1 MTKPAPSAEHPSC
14 LWLTRFYPYPPYA
27 GDKIYTA
34 RLIEALAALDCTVT
48 VLCSLE
54 AVDCA
59 SEPPKDVDQRIEW
72 IRKAPSGSD
81 RAWAYPISSLPRQAL
96 ALATPT
102 QRAAVEQLLRR
113 QSWSV
118 IVIDSVT
125 MGWVL
130 PQIETHWP
138 DQAKRPPL
146 IYLSH
151 NHEASLRRTAA
162 RESSGSLLKRLALR
176 LDAKRVAALEA
187 RLLAAAALVTVNTQ
201 ADRRLYENDD
211 PKQRYEVLVPGYDGP
226 VAQERLLTADTPR
239 RVVVV
244 GSFGWLVKR
253 QNLCEFLEAAA
264 APLAAR
270 GIGIDIVG
278 SGPTGFLDRLRRWF
292 PQATIHGQVAQVEP
306 YLAAARIS
314 VVPERVGG
322 GFKHKVLNAVFQRI
336 PIFALSESITELPLD
351 DGQSVRLCPGFHEL
365 VAAIIAEID
374 DLERLNS
381 LQRNAFAACVGRFDW
396 GDRGRRLRMAI
407 DRLIA
412 TAPGDGGR
420 PTITEAQ

>member
-1 MTKPAPSAEHPSC
+1 MVDPSC

-34 RLIEALAALDCTVT
+34 RLIEALAKLDCSTT

-54 AVDCA
+54 AGDGQ
-59 SEPPKDVDQRIEW
+59 D
-72 IRKAPSGSD
+72 APSDDAPRSVEWVRMAAAGSG
-81 RAWAYPISSLPRQAL
+81 RLWAYPISSLPRQAL
-96 ALATPT
+96 ALATPA
-102 QRAAVEQLLRR
+102 QRAALKRLLHR
-113 QSWSV
+113 QSWSA
-118 IVIDSVT
+118 IIIDSVT

-130 PQIETHWP
+130 PQIEARWP
-138 DQAKRPPL
+138 DRTKRPPL

-151 NHEASLRRTAA
+151 NHESSLRQTAA
-162 RESSGSLLKRLALR
+162 RESREPLLTRLVQR
-176 LDAKRVAALEA
+176 QDAKRVAALEA
-187 RLLAAAALVTVNTQ
+187 RLLAAADLVTANTQ
-201 ADRRLYENDD
+201 EDRRLFERDA
-211 PKQRYEVLVPGYDGP
+211 PSQHYEVLVPGYDGP
-226 VAQERLLTADTPR
+226 VAPERLLTADTPR

-253 QNLCEFLEAAA
+253 QNLCEFLEASA

-278 SGPTGFLDRLRRWF
+278 SGPMAFLDRLRRRF
-292 PQATIHGQVAQVEP
+292 PQATIHGPVAQVEP

-322 GFKHKVLNAVFQRI
+322 GFKHKVLNAIFQRI
-336 PIFALSESITELPLD
+336 PIFALSDSITELPLK
-351 DGQSVRLCPGFHEL
+351 DGQSVRLCPGFQEL

-381 LQRNAFAACVGRFDW
+381 LQRNAFSACEGRFDW
-396 GDRGRRLRMAI
+396 NERGRRLREAI
-407 DRLIA
+407 ERLI
-412 TAPGDGGR
+412 TAAPKDKVQ
-420 PTITEAQ
+420 P

>member
-1 MTKPAPSAEHPSC
+1 MTKPIPAAERPSC
-14 LWLTRFYPYPPYA
+14 LWLTRFYPYPTHA

-34 RLIEALAALDCTVT
+34 RLIEALAAQDCMVA
-48 VLCSLE
+48 VLCSLDV
-54 AVDCA
+54 AGA
-59 SEPPKDVDQRIEW
+59 PPPLDDAAQHVEW
-72 IRKAPSGSD
+72 MWTAPSGFG
-81 RAWAYPISSLPRQAL
+81 RMWAYPVSSLPRQAF
-96 ALATPT
+96 ALSDST
-102 QRAAVEQLLRR
+102 QRAEVERLLRR

-118 IVIDSVT
+118 IVIDSAT

-130 PQIETHWP
+130 PQIETLWP
-138 DQAKRPPL
+138 DRAKRPPL

-176 LDAKRVAALEA
+176 VDAGRVAALEA
-187 RLLAAAALVTVNTQ
+187 RLLAAADLVTVNTQ
-201 ADRRLYENDD
+201 ADQRLFEKDEPN
-211 PKQRYEVLVPGYDGP
+211 QRYEALVPGYDGP
-226 VAQERLLTADTPR
+226 VAEERLLTTDTPR

-278 SGPTGFLDRLRRWF
+278 SGPTGFLDRLRRRF
-292 PQATIHGQVAQVEP
+292 PQASIHGQVARVEP

-381 LQRNAFAACVGRFDW
+381 LQRSAFAACAGRFDW

-407 DRLIA
+407 NHLIA
-412 TAPGDGGR
+412 TAPGDGCR
-420 PTITEAQ
+420 PTITEAR